1 MKRTKESSNLRIK
14 SNNTKIKKNIVVK
27 INLKDDV
34 NNIQQKR
41 RRLPIYFPEQ
51 VPEELKRLIETDIWK
66 EQPK

>member
-34 NNIQQKR
+34 NNIQQKG